1 MRTIV
6 TECRRLGIRHL
17 TLYTF
22 SSENWSRPKAEVSAL
37 FSLLLEFLGQE
48 VPRMEREG
56 IRLNILGDMEA
67 LPLAARTALRHGLR
81 RTAAN
86 TDMVLNL
93 ALNYGGRAELVR
105 AVRSMMAEGLRP
117 GDVTEQSLADHLY
130 TAGQPDPDFL
140 IRTSGEQRLSNYLL
154 YQCAYSE
161 FYFTPHALARL
172 RRGGPARGPGR
183 LCRTLAPIREN
194 PGSKSMAVDH
204 ATDIRR
210 TITGLILAAIV
221 ILALV
226 LRGWVLLAI
235 ILLVAAL
242 GLWEFFSLFWGN
254 KRIPSRICAIA
265 LGWGMLTLTWAHRTQ
280 DALVCLGAGFVLAA
294 MSFLFRWNEVEE
306 EGVPAFA
313 SSGIF
318 MAGLAY
324 IPLLLLPATYLSTT
338 KLLFVLAAVAIS
350 DTSAYF
356 VGTRFGHHKLW
367 PRVSPNKS
375 SEGAVGS
382 LVGCVIFCTIYG
394 ACLGSAS
401 WWPSPCWGSPSM
413 PSPSWATCSNPPS
426 SARCM

>member
-1 MRTIV
+1 
-6 TECRRLGIRHL
+6 
-17 TLYTF
+17 
-22 SSENWSRPKAEVSAL
+22 
-37 FSLLLEFLGQE
+37 
-48 VPRMEREG
+48 
-56 IRLNILGDMEA
+56 
-67 LPLAARTALRHGLR
+67 
-81 RTAAN
+81 
-86 TDMVLNL
+86 
-93 ALNYGGRAELVR
+93 
-105 AVRSMMAEGLRP
+105 
-117 GDVTEQSLADHLY
+117 
-130 TAGQPDPDFL
+130 
-140 IRTSGEQRLSNYLL
+140 
-154 YQCAYSE
+154 
-161 FYFTPHALARL
+161 
-172 RRGGPARGPGR
+172 
-183 LCRTLAPIREN
+183 
-194 PGSKSMAVDH
+194 MAVDH

-210 TITGLILAAIV
+210 TITGLVLAAIV
-221 ILALV
+221 VLALV
-226 LRGWVLLAI
+226 LRGWVLLAL

-254 KRIPSRICAIA
+254 KCIPSRICAIA

-313 SSGIF
+313 ASGIF

-338 KLLFVLAAVAIS
+338 KLIFVLAAVAVS

-401 WWPSPCWGSPSM
+401 WWAFALLGIAINAFAQLGDLFESALKRAVHVKDSSNLLPGHGGILDRADSILFAM
-413 PSPSWATCSNPPS
+413 PMFAVVDQWFFFF
-426 SARCM
+426 

>member
-1 MRTIV
+1 
-6 TECRRLGIRHL
+6 
-17 TLYTF
+17 
-22 SSENWSRPKAEVSAL
+22 
-37 FSLLLEFLGQE
+37 
-48 VPRMEREG
+48 
-56 IRLNILGDMEA
+56 
-67 LPLAARTALRHGLR
+67 
-81 RTAAN
+81 
-86 TDMVLNL
+86 
-93 ALNYGGRAELVR
+93 
-105 AVRSMMAEGLRP
+105 
-117 GDVTEQSLADHLY
+117 
-130 TAGQPDPDFL
+130 
-140 IRTSGEQRLSNYLL
+140 
-154 YQCAYSE
+154 
-161 FYFTPHALARL
+161 
-172 RRGGPARGPGR
+172 
-183 LCRTLAPIREN
+183 
-194 PGSKSMAVDH
+194 MAVDH

-382 LVGCVIFCTIYG
+382 LV
-394 ACLGSAS
+394 AASSSAPS
-401 WWPSPCWGSPSM
+401 TEPAWAAPAGGPSPCWGSPSM
-413 PSPSWATCSNPPS
+413 PSPAGRPVRIRPQARGACEGLQQPAARARRHPGPCGQHPVRHAHVRRGGPVVLLLLALVPP
-426 SARCM
+426 AADGRIGCLCRA